1 MMWTERT
8 VTRAG
13 VRLTCRDW
21 NSHHP
26 SSAPPVVLLH
36 GLAGHAGEWDA
47 AAAHLAPHH
56 RVVAVDQRGHGASER
71 RPADVSRAA
80 YVADVRA
87 VCEQLGVHRPVLV
100 GQSLGGH
107 TAMLTAAAH
116 PDLVRGLVL
125 VEAGAARAD
134 PGTPDEIGGWLGSWP
149 LPFPTL
155 AEARTFLTGQ
165 GLNGDAWAAGLE
177 QRAEGWYPR
186 FERSVMVAAITENS
200 TRDWWPQW
208 RAVRCPTLLVIGEKG
223 IVPPEESIRML
234 ESADPADPADPS
246 TLTTAVS
253 VPGSGHDVHLDRP
266 AVLHALLSAFLTEFR
281 PEFRQ
286 PGGRSDPRSATSFT
300 RT

>member
-8 VTRAG
+8 VTRDG

-21 NSHHP
+21 NSPHP
-26 SSAPPVVLLH
+26 ASATPVVLLH

-47 AAAHLAPHH
+47 AAAHLAPHR

-125 VEAGAARAD
+125 VEAGAAPAD
-134 PGTPDEIGGWLGSWP
+134 PGTPEEIGGWLDSWP
-149 LPFPTL
+149 VPFPTL

-165 GLNGDAWAAGLE
+165 GLNGEAWAAGLE
-177 QRAEGWYPR
+177 QRADGWYPR
-186 FERSVMVAAITENS
+186 FERSVMVEAITEAVPLS
-200 TRDWWPQW
+200 ADTRAWWPQW
-208 RAVRCPTLLVIGEKG
+208 RAVRCPTLLIIGEKG
-223 IVPPEESIRML
+223 IVPPEESVRML
-234 ESADPADPADPS
+234 DSADPS
-246 TLTTAVS
+246 TVTTAVS

-266 AVLHALLSAFLTEFR
+266 AVVHSLLSAFLTEFR
-281 PEFRQ
+281 P
-286 PGGRSDPRSATSFT
+286 
-300 RT
+300 

>member
-21 NSHHP
+21 NAPHP
-26 SSAPPVVLLH
+26 ASAPPVVLLH

-47 AAAHLAPHH
+47 TAAHLAPHH

-87 VCEQLGVHRPVLV
+87 VCEQLGVHRPVLA

-125 VEAGAARAD
+125 IDAGAARAD
-134 PGTPDEIGGWLGSWP
+134 PDTPEQIGGWLDSWP
-149 LPFPTL
+149 LPFPSL
-155 AEARTFLTGQ
+155 AEAHTFLTGQ
-165 GLNGDAWAAGLE
+165 GLNGEAWAAGLE
-177 QRAEGWYPR
+177 QRADGWYPR
-186 FERSVMVAAITENS
+186 FERSVMVGAIAENG

-223 IVPPEESIRML
+223 IIPPEESVRML
-234 ESADPADPADPS
+234 DSADPS
-246 TLTTAVS
+246 TATTAVS

-266 AVLHALLSAFLTEFR
+266 AAVHSLLSAFLTEFR
-281 PEFRQ
+281 Q
-286 PGGRSDPRSATSFT
+286 PGGLGDPRPTTSFT

>member
-21 NSHHP
+21 NPHHP
-26 SSAPPVVLLH
+26 ASTPPVVLLH

-56 RVVAVDQRGHGASER
+56 RVVAVDQRGHGASDR

-80 YVADVRA
+80 FVADVRA
-87 VCEQLGVHRPVLV
+87 VCEQLGVQRPVLV

-116 PDLVRGLVL
+116 PELVRGLVL

-134 PGTPDEIGGWLGSWP
+134 PGTPEEIGGWLDSWP
-149 LPFPTL
+149 VPFPTL

-165 GLNGDAWAAGLE
+165 GLNGEAWAAGLE
-177 QRAEGWYPR
+177 QRADGWHPR

-200 TRDWWPQW
+200 TRAWWPQW

-223 IVPPEESIRML
+223 IVPPEESVRML
-234 ESADPADPADPS
+234 DSADPS
-246 TLTTAVS
+246 TVTTAVS

-266 AVLHALLSAFLTEFR
+266 AVVHSLLSAFLTGWTR
-281 PEFRQ
+281 PRSGLRQ
-286 PGGRSDPRSATSFT
+286 PGGRSDPRTATSFT
-300 RT
+300 RA

>member
-21 NSHHP
+21 NP
-26 SSAPPVVLLH
+26 EGSAATPVVLLH

-47 AAAHLAPHH
+47 AAAHLSPHH

-80 YVADVRA
+80 YVADVLA
-87 VCEQLGVHRPVLV
+87 VCDQLGLHRPVLV

-125 VEAGAARAD
+125 VDAGAAAAD
-134 PGTPDEIGGWLGSWP
+134 PDTPEKIGGWLDSWP
-149 LPFPTL
+149 VPFPST
-155 AEARTFLTGQ
+155 AAAQAFFTGE
-165 GLNGDAWAAGLE
+165 GMNGEGWAAGLE
-177 QRAEGWYPR
+177 QRVDGWHPR
-186 FERSVMVAAITENS
+186 FERSVMVGAISENG

-208 RAVRCPTLLVIGEKG
+208 QQVRCPALLVIGEEG
-223 IVPPEESIRML
+223 FMQPEESIRML
-234 ESADPADPADPS
+234 DSADPS
-246 TLTTAVS
+246 TRMTAVS
-253 VPGSGHDVHLDRP
+253 VRNSGHDVHLDQP
-266 AVLHALLSAFLTEFR
+266 AVLHTLLSGFL
-281 PEFRQ
+281 
-286 PGGRSDPRSATSFT
+286 ATLP
-300 RT
+300 